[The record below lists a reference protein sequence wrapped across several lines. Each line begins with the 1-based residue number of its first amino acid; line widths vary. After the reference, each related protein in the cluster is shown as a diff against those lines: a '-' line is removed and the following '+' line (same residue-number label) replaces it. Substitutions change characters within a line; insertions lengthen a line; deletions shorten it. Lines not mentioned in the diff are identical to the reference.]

1 MTTLYI
7 ANKNY
12 SSWSLRAWLLMT
24 ELGLPFEEKLIPFGD
39 PAAWNAFRAEG
50 GSGKVPALQDG
61 GLHLWDSLAIT
72 DHLAERHPEVWPSD
86 PAARAWAR
94 SVCAEMH
101 SGFPAL
107 RELCS
112 MNIGLKVRLNSVPA
126 DLARDVERIAAIWLE
141 GLSRFG
147 GSFLAGDRFT
157 AADASFAPVVF
168 RFETYG
174 LDRSPAMAEYIQ
186 HMLAQPG
193 MQAWASQALEE
204 PWVDPGHEADCV
216 QIGDVIEDFRRL
228 KPE

>member
-157 AADASFAPVVF
+157 AADAFFAPVVF

-204 PWVDPGHEADCV
+204 PWVDPGHEADCL

>member
-39 PAAWNAFRAEG
+39 PTAWNAFRAEG

-61 GLHLWDSLAIT
+61 SLHVWDSLAII
-72 DHLAERHPEVWPSD
+72 DHLAECHSEVWPAD

-112 MNIGLKVRLNSVPA
+112 MNTFWKSVPMWSA
-126 DLARDVERIAAIWLE
+126 WTGTNS
-141 GLSRFG
+141 GLSSVGRTATARKSVM
-147 GSFLAGDRFT
+147 GS
-157 AADASFAPVVF
+157 P
-168 RFETYG
+168 
-174 LDRSPAMAEYIQ
+174 
-186 HMLAQPG
+186 
-193 MQAWASQALEE
+193 
-204 PWVDPGHEADCV
+204 
-216 QIGDVIEDFRRL
+216 
-228 KPE
+228 

>member
-157 AADASFAPVVF
+157 AADAFFAPVVF

-174 LDRSPAMAEYIQ
+174 LDRSPAMTEYIQ

>member
-1 MTTLYI
+1 MTTLHI

>member
-61 GLHLWDSLAIT
+61 SLHIWDSLAII
-72 DHLAERHPEVWPSD
+72 DHLAERHSEVWPAD
-86 PAARAWAR
+86 PEARAWAR

-112 MNIGLKVRLNSVPA
+112 MNIGVKVRLNNVPA
-126 DLARDVERIAAIWLE
+126 ELARDIERIAAIWLE

-147 GSFLAGDRFT
+147 GAFLAGDRFT
-157 AADASFAPVVF
+157 AVDAFFAPVVF

-193 MQAWASQALEE
+193 MQAWAEQAVAE
-204 PWVDPGHEADCV
+204 PWIEPRHEADCELAGKIV
-216 QIGDVIEDFRRL
+216 EDLRSQVTA
-228 KPE
+228 

>member
-157 AADASFAPVVF
+157 AADAFFAPVVF

-228 KPE
+228 KLE

>member
-157 AADASFAPVVF
+157 AADAFFAPVVF